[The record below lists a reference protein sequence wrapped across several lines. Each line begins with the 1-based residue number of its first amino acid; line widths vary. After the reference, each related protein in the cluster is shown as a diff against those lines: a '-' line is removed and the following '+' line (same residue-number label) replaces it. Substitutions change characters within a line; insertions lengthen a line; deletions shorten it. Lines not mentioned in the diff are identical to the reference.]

1 RWWLWVTGNGPANS
15 DARVGNSILCKCLIC
30 HLAARP
36 NPGPSQTL
44 TAPQEYCRECGA
56 GFFLLFS
63 SPCLLCSR
71 TQLLNHISH
80 KTFVIILLICFSCF
94 LISLESRNLVEA

>member
-36 NPGPSQTL
+36 NPGPLQ
-44 TAPQEYCRECGA
+44 AC
-56 GFFLLFS
+56 FS
-63 SPCLLCSR
+63 SLCPISLHLGTASLL
-71 TQLLNHISH
+71 LLNHISH